1 MTDDDISSD
10 QETIADVIRDSRHRH
25 GLSQAKLAERLA
37 IVSSR
42 HTMTRDLVARWER
55 GQVPRA
61 EYRRWLSLA
70 LDVPADR
77 LNRAADRRIGAHRPQ
92 AGNGGVPPQGPPALL
107 PVFRSR
113 VQAGILAAILLNPD
127 QWFSLSQ
134 LARRIGCSVTA
145 VEKEI
150 RPLLQMRVLISRT
163 DGAMTLFQAATSSP
177 LLTPLTELMLQTY
190 GVPGVVEAELSR
202 VHGVASAIVGGR
214 WTERRAGI
222 PGEFPECVDVSITGA
237 AAAVDDDALDHAVRR
252 IEFRLRRPV
261 RLRASAGAGNA
272 RRGSSGPLVPRQ
284 WNRSA
289 TPARQCEPGV
299 AAGPPAESLVA
310 RLLGAGQLE
319 LVDGTTVDPRT
330 LFAFADKHLQAAR
343 STEAAFPDA
352 AFWLV
357 AESVWLV
364 AQALLR
370 AQGLALGPMADDA
383 RTATEVLTAQYG
395 EQFVHVERLRHRART
410 LHHAGNHV
418 TTDEARAAARTARAL
433 LTTAVAVAA
442 RSAPFAWPPE
452 RVPGPRRIPGEA
464 S

>member
-1 MTDDDISSD
+1 MTEDDISSD
-10 QETIADVIRDSRHRH
+10 PETIADVIRDSRRRH

-42 HTMTRDLVARWER
+42 HTVTRDLVARWER

-77 LNRAADRRIGAHRPQ
+77 LHRAAERRIRAHRRQP
-92 AGNGGVPPQGPPALL
+92 GNGVVPPQGPPALL

-150 RPLLQMRVLISRT
+150 RPLLQMHVLISRT

-190 GVPGVVEAELSR
+190 GVPRVVEAELSR
-202 VHGVASAIVGGR
+202 VNGVASAIVGGR

-237 AAAVDDDALDHAVRR
+237 YAVIDDDALDHAVRR
-252 IEFRLRRPV
+252 IEYRLRRPV
-261 RLRASAGAGNA
+261 RLRASAGAEAA

-284 WNRSA
+284 RTRTS
-289 TPARQCEPGV
+289 PRHREPGV
-299 AAGPPAESLVA
+299 PAAPPAEPLVA

-319 LVDGTTVDPRT
+319 LVDGAAVDPTT
-330 LFAFADKHLQAAR
+330 LVAFADKHLQAAR
-343 STEAAFPDA
+343 STEVAFPDA

-442 RSAPFAWPPE
+442 RSAPFVRPPE
-452 RVPGPRRIPGEA
+452 QVPGPRRIPGEA